1 MRYTT
6 AAAILARVEPD
17 DLARAVSADTDLDGA
32 VLAAVIADTTP
43 NMTQTVKVTGA
54 NLERV
59 LKQKGL
65 LEETDNLSDVSFIP
79 PDAVIEL
86 QAAAKRA
93 VTLIRSAIDDASGD
107 IDGYIANRY
116 QLPLTNV
123 PTKLK
128 AVCND
133 LVIWRLLGGATQGD
147 EKSERYQRVQDA
159 NKWLERLASGD
170 ISLDAQLKNAP
181 SNNPGTVVVAGD
193 APVFDR
199 DHLAAY

>member
-6 AAAILARVEPD
+6 AAAVLDRVEPD

-59 LKQKGL
+59 LKQRGL
-65 LEETDNLSDVSFIP
+65 LQETDDLSDMTFMP
-79 PDAVIEL
+79 PEAVIEL
-86 QAAAKRA
+86 QAAAQRA
-93 VTLIRSAIDDASGD
+93 VKIIRAAIDDASGD
-107 IDGYIANRY
+107 IDGYLANRY
-116 QLPLTNV
+116 RLPLANV
-123 PTKLK
+123 PAKLQTL
-128 AVCND
+128 CND
-133 LVIWRLLGGATQGD
+133 IVLWRLLGGATQGD

-159 NKWLERLASGD
+159 NKWLGSLSSGD

>member
-1 MRYTT
+1 MRYT
-6 AAAILARVEPD
+6 AAADILARLTPD

-43 NMTQTVKVTGA
+43 NMTMTVKVNGA

-65 LEETDNLSDVSFIP
+65 LEETDNLSDMSFTP
-79 PDAVIEL
+79 PDAVIAL
-86 QAAAKRA
+86 QAAAKQA
-93 VTLIRSAIDDASGD
+93 VTLIRAAIDDASGD
-107 IDGYIANRY
+107 IDGFVANRY
-116 QLPLTNV
+116 QLPLANV
-123 PTKLK
+123 PAKLK
-128 AVCND
+128 SLCND
-133 LVIWRLLGGATQGD
+133 LVIWRLLGGSTHGD
-147 EKSERYQRVQDA
+147 DKSERYQRVQDA
-159 NKWLERLASGD
+159 NKWLERLAGGD